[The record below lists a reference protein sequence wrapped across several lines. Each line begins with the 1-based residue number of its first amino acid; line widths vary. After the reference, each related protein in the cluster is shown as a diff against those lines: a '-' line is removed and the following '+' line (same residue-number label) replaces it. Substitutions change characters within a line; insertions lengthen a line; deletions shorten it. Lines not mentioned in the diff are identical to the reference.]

1 MSHNSKSNHFS
12 CSEVAILILVS
23 RAGTTGIGGAAGAAA
38 PPIPVPARLTG
49 IKIATTECC
58 KLLLTSKNPDSLS
71 KPFFLYG
78 SFIYKK
84 QIYTR
89 FRETIRYL
97 SQNECCFTEIYGS
110 NLSCISDAKTLLNL
124 LSLLF

>member
-49 IKIATTECC
+49 IKIATTEQ
-58 KLLLTSKNPDSLS
+58 LH
-71 KPFFLYG
+71 
-78 SFIYKK
+78 K
-84 QIYTR
+84 QINSVTNAIN
-89 FRETIRYL
+89 FQK
-97 SQNECCFTEIYGS
+97 S
-110 NLSCISDAKTLLNL
+110 
-124 LSLLF
+124 